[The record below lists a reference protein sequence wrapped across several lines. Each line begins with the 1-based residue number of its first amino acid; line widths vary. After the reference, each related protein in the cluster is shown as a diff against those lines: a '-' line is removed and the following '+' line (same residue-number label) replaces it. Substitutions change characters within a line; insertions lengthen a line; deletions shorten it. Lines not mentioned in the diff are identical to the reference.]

1 MHLATP
7 ADNVEVLLVS
17 QSTTEPLAEV
27 NANMTV
33 PVGVPALAG
42 IPVTVAVTVAGLPE
56 AAGAL
61 TVTVVFDPAWSM
73 SWVNVP
79 VDAVKLPSPE

>member
-1 MHLATP
+1 M
-7 ADNVEVLLVS
+7 S

-27 NANMTV
+27 NANVTV

-61 TVTVVFDPAWSM
+61 TVTVVFDP
-73 SWVNVP
+73 P
-79 VDAVKLPSPE
+79 GRCPG